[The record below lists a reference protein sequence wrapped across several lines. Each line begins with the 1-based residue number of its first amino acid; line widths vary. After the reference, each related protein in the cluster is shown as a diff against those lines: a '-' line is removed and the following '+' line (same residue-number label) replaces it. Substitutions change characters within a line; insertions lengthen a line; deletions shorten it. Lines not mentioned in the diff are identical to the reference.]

1 RTANVSLEWLVS
13 GQTEAK
19 NSVAIAEKYIYQEP
33 LAFDKNWLKS
43 ELSESCEHLLLT
55 QVNDDSM
62 EPTLVVGD
70 LILADTNCRDLAAI
84 AHGLFLFKLGDQILV
99 KRLQS
104 LPNKVIRV
112 LSDNPA
118 YEAFSLD
125 LSDKSNGLSL
135 MGRVVWVGHKL

>member
-1 RTANVSLEWLVS
+1 
-13 GQTEAK
+13 
-19 NSVAIAEKYIYQEP
+19 
-33 LAFDKNWLKS
+33 
-43 ELSESCEHLLLT
+43 
-55 QVNDDSM
+55 M